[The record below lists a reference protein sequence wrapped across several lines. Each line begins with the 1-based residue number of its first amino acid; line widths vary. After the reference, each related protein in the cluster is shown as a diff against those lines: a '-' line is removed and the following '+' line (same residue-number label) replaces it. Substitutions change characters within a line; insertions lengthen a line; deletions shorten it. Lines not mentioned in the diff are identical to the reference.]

1 MSKKTI
7 VKVILK
13 TLYFRKVTNNVIEQK
28 WNYLIQYKLKNK
40 SPKSENRKFF
50 CSHTFWGHLTHVY
63 YTIHEILNKETYL
76 TFTNSSE

>member
-40 SPKSENRKFF
+40 WSPKSENRKSSP
-50 CSHTFWGHLTHVY
+50 CS
-63 YTIHEILNKETYL
+63 ILGD
-76 TFTNSSE
+76 TFTINTLQFLKHIKDSQI

>member
-40 SPKSENRKFF
+40 
-50 CSHTFWGHLTHVY
+50 
-63 YTIHEILNKETYL
+63 
-76 TFTNSSE
+76 